1 MAAAII
7 AQGIS
12 GTLNV
17 GPNTTYKTIQAA
29 VDALKDGVD
38 GPVTIS
44 IESGKYNQRVII
56 PHIPGLSPV
65 NTLTIKPASGKRGDV
80 HIFHNKFDKGGYDPD
95 QMANDYGVVTFDGAD
110 YTTLQALEIST
121 EDLTYPGVIH
131 LRNESRHVTIDSCYV
146 HAPKSSNI
154 QQKVTLLN
162 MYAKSKANA
171 NNDHLTLRRS
181 LLEGGYMGVRLGGTG
196 TVALPKEVGG
206 RILNNVFRNQESKA
220 IYVAREADAHIEG
233 NIVENETSTHNV
245 FNAVDIDAT
254 GDVRL
259 ARNRIKLATKGYC
272 TAIYVRN
279 MSGLPTAQAQI
290 VNNVV
295 MVSHGTTPPRRNAS
309 KALTLKGDVANLLV
323 AHNSLCVAGNEK
335 DITVS
340 ILGKMAD
347 NVRLVNNLFANTG
360 KGAVYQC
367 ARQENLASLR
377 LDHNNLYT
385 NGTSL
390 ADVGAPVAT
399 LSAWMALSG
408 ERYAYNNKVEF
419 ASDVLLQPLSETELR
434 HATPLAVVPTDILG
448 QPRNTLTP
456 LIGAYERAWQSPST
470 AIVAPSASANGIQIS
485 VYNGVLSLSSLPN
498 QAVVE
503 VFSTSGMLLSRH
515 ALPANANSLQA
526 TGLPQ
531 GVLVVRVTWNN
542 GKWSKAIRL

>member
-1 MAAAII
+1 M
-7 AQGIS
+7 
-12 GTLNV
+12 
-17 GPNTTYKTIQAA
+17 
-29 VDALKDGVD
+29 
-38 GPVTIS
+38 
-44 IESGKYNQRVII
+44 
-56 PHIPGLSPV
+56 
-65 NTLTIKPASGKRGDV
+65 
-80 HIFHNKFDKGGYDPD
+80 
-95 QMANDYGVVTFDGAD
+95 
-110 YTTLQALEIST
+110 
-121 EDLTYPGVIH
+121 
-131 LRNESRHVTIDSCYV
+131 
-146 HAPKSSNI
+146 
-154 QQKVTLLN
+154 
-162 MYAKSKANA
+162 
-171 NNDHLTLRRS
+171 
-181 LLEGGYMGVRLGGTG
+181 
-196 TVALPKEVGG
+196 ALPKEVGG

-220 IYVAREADAHIEG
+220 IYVAREADAHIES
-233 NIVENETSTHNV
+233 NIVENETSTHND

-259 ARNRIKLATKGYC
+259 ARNRINLSTKGYC
-272 TAIYVRN
+272 TAVYVRN
-279 MSGLPTAQAQI
+279 MSGLPTSPALMA
-290 VNNVV
+290 NNVV
-295 MVSHGTTPPRRNAS
+295 MVSHGTTPTRRYAS
-309 KALTLKGDVANLLV
+309 KALGIKGDLANLLV
-323 AHNSLCVAGNEK
+323 AHNSLCVEGNEK
-335 DITVS
+335 DITVG

-347 NVRLVNNLFANTG
+347 NVRLVNNLFANMG

-377 LDHNNLYT
+377 LEHNNLYT

-390 ADVGAPVAT
+390 ADVGTPVAT

-419 ASDVLLQPLSETELR
+419 ASDVLLQPLSEPELR

-456 LIGAYERAWQSPST
+456 LIGAYERAWQGPST
-470 AIVAPSASANGIQIS
+470 AIVAPSASANGIQLS
-485 VYNGVLSLSSLPN
+485 AHKGVLSLSSLPN

>member
-1 MAAAII
+1 
-7 AQGIS
+7 
-12 GTLNV
+12 
-17 GPNTTYKTIQAA
+17 
-29 VDALKDGVD
+29 
-38 GPVTIS
+38 
-44 IESGKYNQRVII
+44 
-56 PHIPGLSPV
+56 
-65 NTLTIKPASGKRGDV
+65 
-80 HIFHNKFDKGGYDPD
+80 
-95 QMANDYGVVTFDGAD
+95 MANDYGVVTLDGAD

-171 NNDHLTLRRS
+171 NNDHLTLQRS

-206 RILNNVFRNQESKA
+206 CILNNVFRNQESKA

-259 ARNRIKLATKGYC
+259 ARNRINLSTKGYC
-272 TAIYVRN
+272 TAVYVRN

-295 MVSHGTTPPRRNAS
+295 MVGHGTTPPSRNVS
-309 KALTLKGDVANLLV
+309 KALTLKGDLANLLV
-323 AHNSLCVAGNEK
+323 AHNSLCVEGNEK
-335 DITVS
+335 DIAVG

-360 KGAVYQC
+360 KGVVYQC
-367 ARQENLASLR
+367 TRKENLASLR

-385 NGTSL
+385 NGPSL
-390 ADVGAPVAT
+390 ADVGAPIAT

-419 ASDVLLQPLSETELR
+419 ASDVLLQPLSEPELR

-448 QPRNTLTP
+448 QQRNTLTP
-456 LIGAYERAWQSPST
+456 LIGAYERAWQGPST
-470 AIVAPSASANGIQIS
+470 AIVAPSASANGIQLS
-485 VYNGVLSLSSLPN
+485 VYKGVLSLSSLPAN
-498 QAVVE
+498 AVVE

-515 ALPANANSLQA
+515 ALPANANSLQV

-531 GVLVVRVTWNN
+531 GVLVVRVMWNN

>member
-1 MAAAII
+1 
-7 AQGIS
+7 
-12 GTLNV
+12 
-17 GPNTTYKTIQAA
+17 
-29 VDALKDGVD
+29 
-38 GPVTIS
+38 
-44 IESGKYNQRVII
+44 
-56 PHIPGLSPV
+56 
-65 NTLTIKPASGKRGDV
+65 
-80 HIFHNKFDKGGYDPD
+80 
-95 QMANDYGVVTFDGAD
+95 
-110 YTTLQALEIST
+110 
-121 EDLTYPGVIH
+121 
-131 LRNESRHVTIDSCYV
+131 
-146 HAPKSSNI
+146 
-154 QQKVTLLN
+154 
-162 MYAKSKANA
+162 MYAKSVANA
-171 NNDHLTLRRS
+171 NNDYLTLSRS

-206 RILNNVFRNQESKA
+206 RILNNVFRNQGTKA

-233 NIVENETSTHNV
+233 NIVENETSTHND

-259 ARNRIKLATKGYC
+259 ARNRINLSTKAYC

-279 MSGLPTAQAQI
+279 MSGLPTAPVLMA
-290 VNNVV
+290 NNVV
-295 MVSHGTTPPRRNAS
+295 MISHGTTPTRRYAS
-309 KALTLKGDVANLLV
+309 KALGIKGDVANLLI
-323 AHNSLCVAGNEK
+323 AHNSLCVEGNEK

-347 NVRLVNNLFANTG
+347 NVRLVNNLFANMG

-390 ADVGAPVAT
+390 ADVRTPVAT

-419 ASDVLLQPLSETELR
+419 ASDVLLQPLSEPELR

-448 QPRNTLTP
+448 QPRHASTP
-456 LIGAYERAWQSPST
+456 LIGAYEHAWNGPST
-470 AIVAPSASANGIQIS
+470 GIVAPSASANGIQLS
-485 VYNGVLSLSSLPN
+485 AYKGVLSLSSLPN

>member
-1 MAAAII
+1 
-7 AQGIS
+7 
-12 GTLNV
+12 
-17 GPNTTYKTIQAA
+17 
-29 VDALKDGVD
+29 
-38 GPVTIS
+38 
-44 IESGKYNQRVII
+44 
-56 PHIPGLSPV
+56 
-65 NTLTIKPASGKRGDV
+65 
-80 HIFHNKFDKGGYDPD
+80 
-95 QMANDYGVVTFDGAD
+95 MANDYGVVTFDGAD

-171 NNDHLTLRRS
+171 NNDHLTLQRS

-233 NIVENETSTHNV
+233 NMVENETSTHND

-259 ARNRIKLATKGYC
+259 VRNRINLSTKGYC

-279 MSGLPTAQAQI
+279 MSGLPTSQAQI

-295 MVSHGTTPPRRNAS
+295 MVGHSTTPPRRNAS
-309 KALTLKGDVANLLV
+309 KALTLKGDLANLLV
-323 AHNSLCVAGNEK
+323 AHNSLCVEGNEK

-347 NVRLVNNLFANTG
+347 NVRLTNNLFANTG

-390 ADVGAPVAT
+390 ADVRTAVAT

-419 ASDVLLQPLSETELR
+419 ASDVLLQPLSEPELR

-456 LIGAYERAWQSPST
+456 LIGAYERAWQGPST
-470 AIVAPSASANGIQIS
+470 AIVAPSASANGIQLS
-485 VYNGVLSLSSLPN
+485 AYKGVLSLSSLPN